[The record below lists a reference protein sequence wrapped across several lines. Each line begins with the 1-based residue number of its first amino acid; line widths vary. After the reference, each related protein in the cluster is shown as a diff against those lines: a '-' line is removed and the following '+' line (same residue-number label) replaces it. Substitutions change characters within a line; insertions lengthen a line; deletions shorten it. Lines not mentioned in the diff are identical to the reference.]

1 MSPNRIVI
9 AGTIASGKSTLS
21 KIISDLGYEV
31 IDSDKVNRELLEKGN
46 KNYQAIKNSG
56 LFDEAFDKDVLDK
69 KKLAEII
76 FKDSKKRSELNKI
89 SHKNILEEIK
99 KRIDKSND
107 KYIFIEMPLY
117 FSIMDKFK
125 TDQVWLLDAK
135 KDVQL
140 ERLMK
145 RDNISLDYAKRKL
158 ESQENKDF
166 MIKNSDI
173 VFDNSKDIL
182 SLEKQV
188 VEKLKNMEKK
198 DEVY

>member
-1 MSPNRIVI
+1 M
-9 AGTIASGKSTLS
+9 
-21 KIISDLGYEV
+21 
-31 IDSDKVNRELLEKGN
+31 
-46 KNYQAIKNSG
+46 
-56 LFDEAFDKDVLDK
+56 
-69 KKLAEII
+69 
-76 FKDSKKRSELNKI
+76 
-89 SHKNILEEIK
+89 
-99 KRIDKSND
+99 IDKSND

-182 SLEKQV
+182 SLEKQI

>member
-76 FKDSKKRSELNKI
+76 FKDSKKRSELNKL
-89 SHKNILEEIK
+89 SHINILEEIK

-182 SLEKQV
+182 SLEKQI

>member
-9 AGTIASGKSTLS
+9 AGTIASGKSSLS